1 MKVRSNLKAGNV
13 LDSLNNT
20 AQTITRPVTNFLSQA
35 DREARNLTGSVT
47 NTVSSAWNSVTSLVR

>member
-13 LDSLNNT
+13 LDSLSNT

-47 NTVSSAWNSVTSLVR
+47 GTVSSAWNSVTSLVR

>member
-13 LDSLNNT
+13 LDSLSNT

-47 NTVSSAWNSVTSLVR
+47 STVSSAWNSVTSLVR